1 MKLPSTK
8 PRNVAFILIALCLC
22 ACRSRQKVS
31 QVQSLNKIEATQ
43 IVESTIFH
51 TFDLVIVDSTVEY
64 SGTDTTT
71 RVRFVR
77 ATKAE
82 SSTYEA
88 TETQTQTD
96 TASEVREEIAVTP
109 IAVQSIKNG
118 LAASRV
124 DPKLPI
130 GLFFIIFFCIIV
142 VICKKYLFLR
152 R

>member
-1 MKLPSTK
+1 M
-8 PRNVAFILIALCLC
+8 
-22 ACRSRQKVS
+22 S
-31 QVQSLNKIEATQ
+31 QVQSLNKIKATQ

-124 DPKLPI
+124 DPKLHI
-130 GLFFIIFFCIIV
+130 GIIFLIFFCIIV

-152 R
+152 H

>member
-1 MKLPSTK
+1 MTQL
-8 PRNVAFILIALCLC
+8 
-22 ACRSRQKVS
+22 
-31 QVQSLNKIEATQ
+31 QSLNKIEASQ

-51 TFDLVIVDSTVEY
+51 TFDLVLVDSTVEY

-82 SSTYEA
+82 SLTYEA

-96 TASEVREEIAVTP
+96 TAFEVKEEIAVTP

-142 VICKKYLFLR
+142 VVCKKYLFLR